1 MTTEKRTGPELRKAL
16 SLIAY
21 RVGEAGL
28 HDEADLLFGIIAE
41 MVRASPTRGRRAKV
55 KHPPLTGQQ
64 IMAMRIY
71 AQENPDAH
79 LTYIAHLFNCNP
91 GRVSE
96 ALAWKR

>member
-1 MTTEKRTGPELRKAL
+1 MTEKRTGPELRRAL

-28 HDEADLLFGIIAE
+28 HDEADLLFGIVEE
-41 MVRASPTRGRRAKV
+41 MVRASPTRGRRAKTQ
-55 KHPPLTGQQ
+55 HPPLTGEA
-64 IMAMRIY
+64 ITKIRIY

-79 LTYIAHLFNCNP
+79 LTYIAYLFNTNP